1 MPKNR
6 IEFKNWF
13 AEIVLRIKKFVQNTK
28 LNNGEENPSQI
39 LIHTPVC
46 MGLIQ
51 FIAEKKQ
58 FIKF

>member
-1 MPKNR
+1 
-6 IEFKNWF
+6 
-13 AEIVLRIKKFVQNTK
+13 
-28 LNNGEENPSQI
+28 

-58 FIKF
+58 FIKFWFATFVHWINFDS